1 VSFCALADPL
11 NPHRLGLNT
20 MKTKNQNVRGKPSPV
35 QSDTAPMSDEDKLI
49 IRVQQQLDAGQVGN
63 ALNLIAQSRQK
74 SALISNA
81 IGVCQLRRGNTDE
94 AVRIFRDL
102 VISEGI
108 HFRQDAPP
116 VFLANF
122 AAALYATGNL
132 SGFLGA
138 LDEAGER
145 HPAAV
150 RYREAYANWRRN
162 LSLWQKIKLAF
173 AGDPVRPFSIEPAG
187 DLR

>member
-1 VSFCALADPL
+1 MPKTFQ
-11 NPHRLGLNT
+11 R
-20 MKTKNQNVRGKPSPV
+20 KTKPQAEPS
-35 QSDTAPMSDEDKLI
+35 MSDEDKLLVS
-49 IRVQQQLDAGQVGN
+49 VQQQLDTGRPDS
-63 ALNLIAQSRQK
+63 ALSLIADSRLK

-81 IGVCQLRRGNTDE
+81 IGVCQLRRGNADE
-94 AVRIFRDL
+94 AVRIFRGL

-108 HFRQDAPP
+108 HFRQDALP

-132 SGFLGA
+132 GGFLSA
-138 LDEAGER
+138 LDEGGER

-150 RYREAYANWRRN
+150 RYREAYASWRHS
-162 LSLWQKIKLAF
+162 LSLWQKIKF
-173 AGDPVRPFSIEPAG
+173 ALNGSPGRPFSIEPAG